1 MTPLS
6 WQGGAAKKMDYSLQ
20 GRGNDC
26 GEEELLKLLR
36 NQESGGG
43 GLAAL
48 LLKDWAATW
57 TVNSWSVGSGG
68 SAPYKGGRDRGK
80 PGQGVIGS
88 WDL

>member
-43 GLAAL
+43 GG
-48 LLKDWAATW
+48 WQP
-57 TVNSWSVGSGG
+57 SS
-68 SAPYKGGRDRGK
+68 
-80 PGQGVIGS
+80 
-88 WDL
+88 